1 MPLEDR
7 FNNDTSF
14 FLATCGELNLGMNYF
29 EGDILLT
36 QQQKDLINASKNASN
51 IQARDLVRD
60 TSKLWI
66 DAVVPYLLADDL
78 SKFVQQFTLAKFG

>member
-1 MPLEDR
+1 MTLL
-7 FNNDTSF
+7 F

-78 SKFVQQFTLAKFG
+78 SKFAQQFTLAKFG

>member
-1 MPLEDR
+1 
-7 FNNDTSF
+7 
-14 FLATCGELNLGMNYF
+14 MNYF